1 MTTCRLGPMER
12 QTRMFKTLG
21 CLVGAMTTVVL
32 LLSWMNPTTPTE
44 RSLHSEDLLS
54 YSRALVTA
62 ETTVRPNLWNEV
74 EIIAGTRTAS
84 SGRLLSALPDREHCH
99 FLVDGEGRAFRMK
112 RWANQ
117 RTSREGPH
125 VIRIEVSQLRSGQ
138 PMTVS
143 QSGMVRAL
151 MASLSEKT
159 VGDGQY
165 LPIRLDKTW
174 SRVYHIDEETLL
186 KITPTDR
193 SAG

>member
-1 MTTCRLGPMER
+1 MEL

-32 LLSWMNPTTPTE
+32 LLSWMDPTKPANK
-44 RSLHSEDLLS
+44 SVSAEDLLDYTRS
-54 YSRALVTA
+54 LITA

-74 EIIAGTRTAS
+74 EIIAGTHAAS
-84 SGRLLSALPDREHCH
+84 SGQLLSAFPDREHCH
-99 FLVDGEGRAFRMK
+99 FLVDAEGRAFRMR
-112 RWANQ
+112 RWATQ
-117 RTSREGPH
+117 QTSPEQPN
-125 VIRIEVSQLRSGQ
+125 VIRIEVSQLHSDQ

-151 MASLSEKT
+151 TASLSEET
-159 VGDGQY
+159 VGDGQC

-174 SRVYHIDEETLL
+174 SRVYHISEETRLT
-186 KITPTDR
+186 ITPADS